1 MPLRVPSVL
10 VGLTL
15 SLVASAAPSAQYLPE
30 GAEQWYLTTDDGV
43 EHYVVEVGRA
53 EAVGD
58 TVVVLHGGPGAEHS
72 YLFDAVLPLADRF
85 HFVLYDQRGSLRS
98 PAPDSTVS
106 YDRMVADLDAL
117 RADLGLERLA
127 LLGHSNGA
135 ALAYAYLAAHP
146 DRVSNLALIG
156 PVFPFWPGAT
166 PDLEMLQ
173 ALGMPVEDPA
183 WVEAYVPAMVARYDG
198 DRENDERRA
207 LEERAEE
214 GLDRP
219 ARNAREATAQFRIR
233 FAASSLYHID
243 RWRQMRSGKVF
254 YNAGIGDALIA
265 GDGGW
270 VAHRARWGRFYPA
283 LQAYDGP
290 LTFVV
295 GRQDF
300 VDPGAEMWPDVVGLF
315 DGAEL
320 VLLEEAGHD
329 AWTDQP
335 EAFQRAVGRALGRTE
350 RSQ

>member
-1 MPLRVPSVL
+1 MTRFPFLL
-10 VGLTL
+10 L
-15 SLVASAAPSAQYLPE
+15 SLLLSAVAVGSASAQYLPE
-30 GAEQWYLTTDDGV
+30 GAEQWYLRTDDGV
-43 EHYVVEVGRA
+43 EHYVVGVGDA

-58 TVVVLHGGPGAEHS
+58 TVIVLHGGPGADHS

-98 PAPDSTVS
+98 PAPDSTIS
-106 YDRMVADLDAL
+106 YDRLVADLDAL
-117 RADLGLERLA
+117 RADLGLNRLA

-146 DRVSNLALIG
+146 DRVSNLTLIG

-183 WVEAYVPAMVARYDG
+183 WVEAYVPEMVARYDG

-207 LEERAEE
+207 QEEMVEE

-219 ARNAREATAQFRIR
+219 ARNGREATAQFRIR

-265 GDGGW
+265 GEGGW
-270 VAHRARWGRFYPA
+270 DNHRARWGRFYPA
-283 LQAYDGP
+283 LRAYAGP

-300 VDPGAEMWPDVVGLF
+300 VDPGSEVWPDVVGLF
-315 DGAEL
+315 DGADL
-320 VLLEEAGHD
+320 VLFEEAGHD
-329 AWTDQP
+329 PWIDQP
-335 EAFQRAVGRALGRTE
+335 EQFQEAVRRALNRV
-350 RSQ
+350 SS